1 MKQDTVFGTKP
12 KRPLMSNVILAAG
25 TLWKREIVRFYR
37 QPSRVVGA
45 LASPFLFWI
54 LIGSGI
60 GSSFHSGDLS
70 AQKGYLGY
78 FFPGTL
84 LLTLF
89 FTAVFSTISLI
100 EDRKEGFLQ
109 AVLVAPVP
117 RFSIVLGKVL
127 GGSTLA
133 FIQAMLFLV
142 LAPYVGIKLA
152 FLGWVRTALIIFLN
166 AFLMT
171 SLGFLIA
178 WQFQSIQGFHAVMN
192 LLLMPMWILSGSLF
206 PPEGASIWIQWIM
219 KINPLTYGLST
230 MRISL
235 FSYDIQKHLFMSGVC
250 YTVIFSAALFF
261 LASFLAKTNKAGDL
275 R

>member
-1 MKQDTVFGTKP
+1 MTNIF
-12 KRPLMSNVILAAG
+12 LAAG
-25 TLWKREIVRFYR
+25 TLCKREIVRFYR

-60 GSSFHSGDLS
+60 GSSFRSSDLS
-70 AQKGYLGY
+70 AQNGYLGY

-89 FTAVFSTISLI
+89 FTSVFSTISLI

-109 AVLVAPVP
+109 AVLVSPVP

-127 GGSTLA
+127 GGSVLA

-142 LAPYVGIKLA
+142 FAPYVGIKLM
-152 FLGWVRTALIIFLN
+152 FWEWVRTALVLFLN

-171 SLGFLIA
+171 NLGFLIA

-206 PPEGASIWIQWIM
+206 PAEGASTWIRWIM

-235 FSYDIQKHLFMSGVC
+235 FSHPVEQEAFASGIV
-250 YTVIFSAALFF
+250 YTLIFSAFLFI
-261 LASFLAKTNKAGDL
+261 LASFLARTNKTRDL

>member
-1 MKQDTVFGTKP
+1 MF
-12 KRPLMSNVILAAG
+12 NAILAAG
-25 TLWKREIVRFYR
+25 TLCQREIVRFYR

-60 GSSFHSGDLS
+60 GSSFQSSDLS

-89 FTAVFSTISLI
+89 FTSVFSTISLI
-100 EDRKEGFLQ
+100 EDRREGFLQ

-117 RFSIVLGKVL
+117 RFSIVLGKVA
-127 GGSTLA
+127 GGSALA
-133 FIQAMLFLV
+133 FIQAMLFLA
-142 LAPYVGIKLA
+142 LAPALGIELV
-152 FLGWVRTALIIFLN
+152 FLGWVRIALVLFLN

-171 SLGFLIA
+171 TLGFLMA

-206 PPEGASIWIQWIM
+206 PPEGAAVWIQWIM
-219 KINPLTYGLST
+219 KMNPLTYGLSSI
-230 MRISL
+230 RIAL
-235 FSYDIQKHLFMSGVC
+235 FSYDLHRAEFLLCVL
-250 YTVIFSAALFF
+250 YTVFFSAVLFA
-261 LASFLAKTNKAGDL
+261 LASFLARANKVRDL